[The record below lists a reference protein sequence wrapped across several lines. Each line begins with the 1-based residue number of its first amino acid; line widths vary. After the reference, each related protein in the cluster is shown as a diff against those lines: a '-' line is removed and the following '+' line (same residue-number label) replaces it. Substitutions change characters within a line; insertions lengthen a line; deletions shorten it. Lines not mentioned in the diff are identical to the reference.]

1 MSMAPLE
8 TDFILGPQKSNISVA
23 LEPMPNALNSLVMLN
38 SVEELSGLGDWVVRT
53 AASLSPERR
62 HINRLVLEGMYYAVQ
77 PDRRWPSFPAYIN
90 GLAALP
96 GEVLRER
103 LLVGSSMPHGDK
115 VPAQQPADEAER
127 AAALESASAYLA
139 FLHRHFPPAAI
150 DEALETETYN
160 LIVEPAKMQ
169 ALIVEHMREMW
180 RLLAPEWE
188 RAKPMLQE
196 AVSAFQNYDFTKQSP
211 FEAAQLICGH
221 DLQPWWEKLFTKSQ
235 QIFFVPSAHN
245 GPYMSKVI
253 SDQYL
258 WIFFGARLP
267 EGARPGT
274 SALNRSELLVRLSA
288 LTDDTRLQI
297 LALLSQS
304 EQLCAQDIMNQL
316 DLSQSAT
323 SRHLRQLSAIGY
335 LTERWRGG
343 EKCYTLNR
351 ERIGDTFRALEQFL
365 SQP

>member
-1 MSMAPLE
+1 MPPLE
-8 TDFILGPQKSNISVA
+8 SDFILGPQKSNISVA

-38 SVEELSGLGDWVVRT
+38 SVDDLSGLGDWVVRT

-62 HINRLVLEGMYYAVQ
+62 HINRLVFEGMFYAVQ

-96 GEVLRER
+96 AETLRER
-103 LLVGSSMPHGDK
+103 LLVGSSMPHGDRA
-115 VPAQQPADEAER
+115 PAKQPAEAAELV
-127 AAALESASAYLA
+127 AALESVDAYLA
-139 FLHRHFPPAAI
+139 FLHRYFPAEAI
-150 DEALETETYN
+150 NVALETDVYH
-160 LIVEPAKMQ
+160 LILEPAKMQ

-180 RLLAPEWE
+180 QLLAPEWE

-196 AVSAFQNYDFTKQSP
+196 AVSAFQSHDFTKQSP

-221 DLQPWWEKLFTKSQ
+221 DLQPWWEKLFTKTQ

-267 EGARPGT
+267 DGAQLGS
-274 SALNRSELLVRLSA
+274 SALNRSELLVRLGA

-304 EQLCAQDIMNQL
+304 EELCAQDIMNQL
-316 DLSQSAT
+316 DLSQSAA

-335 LTERWRGG
+335 LAVRWRGG
-343 EKCYTLNR
+343 EKCYTLSR
-351 ERIGDTFRALEQFL
+351 ERIGNTFRALEQFL
-365 SQP
+365 AQP

>member
-1 MSMAPLE
+1 MPPLE
-8 TDFILGPQKSNISVA
+8 SDFILGPQKSNISVA

-38 SVEELSGLGDWVVRT
+38 SVDELSGLGDWVVRT

-62 HINRLVLEGMYYAVQ
+62 HTNRLVFEGMFYAVQ

-96 GEVLRER
+96 AETLRER

-115 VPAQQPADEAER
+115 APAKQPAESAELS
-127 AAALESASAYLA
+127 AALESADAYLA
-139 FLHRHFPPAAI
+139 FLHRYFPAGAI
-150 DEALETETYN
+150 NEAIETEVYH
-160 LIVEPAKMQ
+160 LILEPPRMQ

-196 AVSAFQNYDFTKQSP
+196 AVSAFQNYDFSKQSP
-211 FEAAQLICGH
+211 FDAAQQICGH
-221 DLQPWWEKLFTKSQ
+221 DLQPWWEKFFSEARQML
-235 QIFFVPSAHN
+235 FVPSAHN
-245 GPYMSKVI
+245 GPYLSKVI
-253 SDQYL
+253 SDRYL

-267 EGARPGT
+267 DGARLGS
-274 SALNRSELLVRLSA
+274 SALNRSELLVRLGA

-297 LALLSQS
+297 LALLSQN
-304 EQLCAQDIMNQL
+304 EELCAQDIMNQL
-316 DLSQSAT
+316 DLSQSAA

-335 LTERWRGG
+335 LTERWRAG

-365 SQP
+365 AQP